1 MAATDR
7 KHQLLETA
15 LDVFSRRGFEGA
27 TTKEIAAAAGVAEAV
42 IFRHF
47 PTKQALYTEV
57 LDYKLQS
64 GELNPW
70 LADIQACMDRDDDE
84 ALFRTILSHMLES
97 FREGARFERMM
108 LFAALEGHELAL
120 AHLRQHAQP
129 FFESLNNY
137 VGRRHAAGALRA
149 AKPQH
154 ILITLFGMVH
164 HYGQMTQMFGF
175 PAAGSDEEMAEAF
188 VSILMDGVRPRC
200 AAEVGSQKSETRSGK
215 NKGPLNL

>member
-47 PTKQALYTEV
+47 PTKQALYTEL

-64 GELNPW
+64 GALNPW
-70 LADIQACMDRDDDE
+70 MADIQACMDRDDDE
-84 ALFRTILSHMLES
+84 GLFRTILSHMLES

-137 VGRRHAAGALRA
+137 VWRRHAAGALRA
-149 AKPQH
+149 PKPQH

-175 PAAGSDEEMAEAF
+175 PAAGSDEEVAEAF

-200 AAEVGSQKSETRSGK
+200 EAEVRSQKQEARSDEK
-215 NKGPLNL
+215 

>member
-64 GELNPW
+64 GALSPW
-70 LADIQACMDRDDDE
+70 LADIQACMDREDDE
-84 ALFRTILSHMLES
+84 GLFRTILSHMLES

-149 AKPQH
+149 ARPQY

-200 AAEVGSQKSETRSGK
+200 AAEVGSQKSEARSGK
-215 NKGPLNL
+215 NKGPLNI

>member
-57 LDYKLQS
+57 LDYKLQT
-64 GELNPW
+64 GALNPW

-84 ALFRTILSHMLES
+84 GLFRTIVSHMLES

-120 AHLRQHAQP
+120 SHLRQHAQP
-129 FFESLNNY
+129 FFESLNKY
-137 VGRRHAAGALRA
+137 VWRRHAAGALRA
-149 AKPQH
+149 PKPQH

-175 PAAGSDEEMAEAF
+175 PAAGSDEEVAEAF
-188 VSILMDGVRPRC
+188 VDILMNGVRPRC
-200 AAEVGSQKSETRSGK
+200 GMEAGSEKPELAG
-215 NKGPLNL
+215 NKDH